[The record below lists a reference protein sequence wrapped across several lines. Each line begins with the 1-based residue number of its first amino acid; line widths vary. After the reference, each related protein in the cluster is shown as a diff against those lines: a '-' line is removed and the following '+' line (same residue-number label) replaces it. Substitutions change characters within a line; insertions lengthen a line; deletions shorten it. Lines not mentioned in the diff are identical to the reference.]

1 MPLWTAAANPFLLG
15 AVTDVSGARIELLR
29 VGHRAVVV
37 DDVCHLLLALPEGTL
52 QLLVRDADV
61 CDGDG
66 LSIVP
71 QVDLGRPLDPQL
83 REILRL
89 AKLVDGVTG
98 GENDQRLARL
108 VDALRVGDAL
118 REGASQRDI
127 ALGIYGG
134 EWPGDGEHLKSR
146 VRRMIQLAA
155 ALVRAGP
162 RAVLA
167 GRI

>member
-1 MPLWTAAANPFLLG
+1 MIE
-15 AVTDVSGARIELLR
+15 VSGPRLDLSR
-29 VGHRAVVV
+29 VKYRAVVAEN
-37 DDVCHLLLALPEGTL
+37 VCHLLIDLPSGTL
-52 QLLVRDADV
+52 QLLVRGADV
-61 CDGDG
+61 LRGDA

-83 REILRL
+83 REIRRL
-89 AKLVDGVTG
+89 AKLVDGVTE

-134 EWPGDGEHLKSR
+134 DWPGDGEHLKSR
-146 VRRMIQLAA
+146 VRRMIPLAC